1 MNHYISDTVGNAYP
15 QLEFPLIHVTD
26 NVNIL
31 KEIIQNGFRFSYC
44 KESLCDLNRCIEFS
58 YPMVSFSHLSH
69 YQAKHI
75 LRTYGHLSI
84 GMKSEWAIR
93 NNLNPVLYFERNS
106 SITNTLLEGFD
117 VLNDILTET
126 IKSSI
131 NDSLIGQKHKY
142 YKQCFSISSFS
153 KNFYG
158 TLIRNGN
165 KIDDHYCFG
174 AESEWRLILKKDN
187 IEPFIL
193 RDENKDE
200 YNKVVHKEFL
210 KFEFTDIEYFVVE
223 AKFEEDEIK
232 KKLKTK
238 FNVTDKEISR
248 INFYYDETRLIPDE
262 G

>member
-1 MNHYISDTVGNAYP
+1 MNHYISNTIGNTYP
-15 QLEFPLIHVTD
+15 SLEFPLIHVTQYLD
-26 NVNIL
+26 TI
-31 KEIIQNGFRFSYC
+31 KQIIENGFRFSYC

-58 YPMVSFSHLSH
+58 YPMVSFSHLPPDR
-69 YQAKHI
+69 AKD
-75 LRTYGHLSI
+75 LLGTYGHLSI

-117 VLNDILTET
+117 VLNRISTSV

-131 NDSLIGQKHKY
+131 NNSMIGEKHKY
-142 YKQCFSISSFS
+142 YKQCFGITSFS

-158 TLIRNGN
+158 SLIRNG
-165 KIDDHYCFG
+165 KTIDDHYCFG
-174 AESEWRLILKKDN
+174 AESEWRLILKKEN

-200 YNKVVHKEFL
+200 FNAIVHKEFL
-210 KFEFTDIEYFVVE
+210 KFEFNDIEYFTVE
-223 AKFEEDEIK
+223 EESQEKEIK
-232 KKLKTK
+232 KYLLNK
-238 FNVTDKEISR
+238 FKVSENEISK
-248 INFYYDETRLIPDE
+248 ITFHYDHSRSVPDE